1 MIPMRDDIQIGIIG
15 GGAMAEALISG
26 MLQAGTVPPSHICVS
41 EHKAMRCD
49 ELTRKYGIYGQ
60 VGAESFLPRIGVLI
74 LAIKPA
80 AAAAAM
86 RETAPLLRAGALV
99 LSIVAG
105 LPVEEIEAAYPG
117 HPVIRAMPNT
127 PLAVGAGMSAYAC
140 GLHADAAA
148 ADLAEVILGSAGRTV
163 LVHEGELDAVTGLSG
178 SGPAYA
184 FLMMEALIEGGVAA
198 GLKRGT
204 AHLLAAQTLLGAAEM
219 ALATKQSPADL
230 RAAVTS
236 PAGTTAAG
244 LRVIERAGMRSALIE
259 AVLAAAERSRE
270 LGRR

>member
-1 MIPMRDDIQIGIIG
+1 MGEDIRIGIIG
-15 GGAMAEALISG
+15 GGAMAEALTAG
-26 MLQAGTVPPSHICVS
+26 LVQAGRISPSHISIS

-49 ELTRKYGIYGQ
+49 ALARRYGIRAQ
-60 VGAESFLPRIGVLI
+60 VGAESFLPCIDVLI
-74 LAIKPA
+74 LAVKPA

-86 RETAPLLRAGALV
+86 QETAPLLKAGAIV

-105 LPVEEIEAAYPG
+105 LTIAEIEAAYPA

-127 PLAVGAGMSAYAC
+127 PLAVGAGMSAFAC
-140 GLHADAAA
+140 GAYADAAMSVV
-148 ADLAEVILGSAGRTV
+148 AERILGAAGRTV
-163 LVHEGELDAVTGLSG
+163 LVHEGDLDAVTGLSG

-184 FLMMEALIEGGVAA
+184 FLMIEALIEGGVAA
-198 GLKRGT
+198 GLRRET
-204 AHLLAAQTLLGAAEM
+204 AETLAVQTLLGAAQM
-219 ALATKQSPADL
+219 AQKAQCSPADL

-244 LRVIERAGMRSALIE
+244 LRVLERAGVRSALME
-259 AVLAAAERSRE
+259 AVLAATERSRE